1 MTAQEQLDQIE
12 RKLRTLIERYGMMRE
27 ENLKLKTRLAEQD
40 QQLQSLRAEVDRLR
54 TQLQIAR
61 MVKINTLNLDEPAR
75 KEIRSLLNDYIREIE
90 LCIAELQL

>member
-12 RKLRTLIERYGMMRE
+12 RKLRILIERYGMMRE

>member
-90 LCIAELQL
+90 LCIAELQI

>member
-1 MTAQEQLDQIE
+1 MTAQDKLDQIE